1 MAKASKHAQLAGVSG
16 SPNVHFVRRELE
28 TRLRSMRLTPGQR
41 RIAQCI
47 IERGVEIGQIS
58 STELAELAKVSQPSV
73 TRFATALGYAGFL
86 DMRRQLR
93 AGRDDQAAPE
103 HDHNRYQLAARAE
116 AANLGELVRMLA
128 DSDKIRAIGTALA
141 GSRPL
146 PVLGLRAA
154 SGLARQFCYFGAK
167 VHPDIRLT
175 AEGGSLIEDQLE
187 QAVFAGATHLLAFLM
202 PLYPRESVRALHHA
216 RSLHMKTILVS
227 DATYTDHE
235 ELVDAAL
242 LAQIGTSLV
251 FDSYAAGAVLVSV
264 LLDAVCEAM
273 EGSGQRRLELN
284 ERSSTRRRV
293 FVS

>member
-1 MAKASKHAQLAGVSG
+1 MAKAGKHAHPADVPGP
-16 SPNVHFVRRELE
+16 PNMHFVRRELE

-47 IERGVEIGQIS
+47 IERGVEVGQMS
-58 STELAELAKVSQPSV
+58 STELADLAKVSQPSV

-86 DMRRQLR
+86 EMRRQLR

-103 HDHNRYQLAARAE
+103 HNLNRYQSAARAE
-116 AANLGELVRMLA
+116 AANLGELVRILA
-128 DSDKIRAIGTALA
+128 DTDKIRAIGTALA

-175 AEGGSLIEDQLE
+175 AEGGSLVEDQLE
-187 QAVFAGATHLLAFLM
+187 QAALAGATHLLAFLM

-216 RSLHMKTILVS
+216 RSLNLRTIVVS
-227 DATYTDHE
+227 DATYTDDE
-235 ELVDAAL
+235 NLADATL
-242 LAQIGTSLV
+242 LGQIGTTLV
-251 FDSYAAGAVLVSV
+251 YDSYAAGAVLVSV
-264 LLDAVCEAM
+264 LLDATCEAM
-273 EGSGQRRLELN
+273 AGDAQRRLDLN
-284 ERSSTRRRV
+284 ERSSSRRRV
-293 FVS
+293 FVG